1 MTGHKKWKD
10 IRRKF
15 GLKGEDRV
23 RRLKEEMLRMPETLT
38 KDELIAFRVDRDH
51 QRNAESVHG
60 AVLQDLTRTLDLGL
74 GEACILVRS
83 TRSKVGRIIERA
95 YAEADAN
102 KRDVSDLS
110 PSDQKLLR

>member
-1 MTGHKKWKD
+1 
-10 IRRKF
+10 
-15 GLKGEDRV
+15 
-23 RRLKEEMLRMPETLT
+23 MPETLT

-60 AVLQDLTRTLDLGL
+60 AVLEDLTRRMDLGI
-74 GEACILVRS
+74 GESCRLVREM
-83 TRSKVGRIIERA
+83 RLKVGRIIERG

-102 KRDVSDLS
+102 KRDVSDMC